1 MTIYSSN
8 EALGGRSFARRF
20 FGAMGWAVLLSVT
33 LTVALLAAVVSALGW
48 AWHDLSQAIA
58 QGALSGQL
66 GEGVRV
72 TVDGNTV
79 SLGPWQTGHLWV
91 AVCALVLAVVLVLFI
106 VFTVLPMVL
115 LMAGAVALLSLFI
128 GVGSAVLAVGGAAL
142 LVLSPVLLVAGLL
155 WLIFRKTSSVK
166 MAA

>member
-91 AVCALVLAVVLVLFI
+91 AVCALVLAV
-106 VFTVLPMVL
+106 
-115 LMAGAVALLSLFI
+115 
-128 GVGSAVLAVGGAAL
+128 GGAAL

-166 MAA
+166 MTA